1 MRKSK
6 KDSMDR
12 RKFLQGAAAGAAAI
26 AAIPAVSDARQ
37 SDASRSA
44 TAQPMPKEPET
55 GTPSE
60 VEVLTEM
67 RSGSDLMVDIIK
79 SLGIEYI
86 AANPGSSFRGLH
98 ESIIN

>member
-67 RSGSDLMVDIIK
+67 RSGSDLMVDIIFFL
-79 SLGIEYI
+79 SIGDTAEI
-86 AANPGSSFRGLH
+86 PPFTFRGPLQF
-98 ESIIN
+98 